1 MEEIKK
7 KVVLSGK
14 FEDIIEVNEHYY
26 LISKKNRVAVL
37 PYSIGSQGLLDKIGV
52 VKDYNVLSE
61 DYDYT
66 LISGYVSQDDGTNLV
81 AANRILYE
89 VLGLNVTNAD
99 DWMYLG
105 TLHNTLTSD
114 SPVVLYCVD
123 LSGKEIK
130 EVEEVDQN
138 KKRAQFKMVD
148 CEFVVTTDDSLFLS
162 AFLRLFEFFYINN
175 LSNNSK
181 SKIE

>member
-26 LISKKNRVAVL
+26 VVSKKNRVCVL
-37 PYSIGSQGLLDKIGV
+37 PYALNNGLLDKVGV
-52 VKDYNVLSE
+52 IKDYNILSE
-61 DYDYT
+61 NYDYT

-89 VLGLNVTNAD
+89 ILGINVTDAD

-105 TLHNTLTSD
+105 TLYNTLTSD
-114 SPVVLYCVD
+114 SPVALYCVD
-123 LSGKEIK
+123 LGGKEIK
-130 EVEEVDQN
+130 ETEEVDEE

-162 AFLRLFEFFYINN
+162 SFLRLYEYFYINN

-181 SKIE
+181 SKNE

>member
-14 FEDIIEVNEHYY
+14 FEDIIEVDEHYY
-26 LISKKNRVAVL
+26 LISKKNRVAVM
-37 PYSIGSQGLLDKIGV
+37 PYSIGSQGLLDKVGV

-81 AANRILYE
+81 AANRILFE
-89 VLGLNVTNAD
+89 VLGVNITDAD

-105 TLHNTLTSD
+105 NLYNTLTSD
-114 SPVVLYCVD
+114 SPISLYCVD
-123 LSGKEIK
+123 LTNKEIK
-130 EVEEVDQN
+130 KVEEVEEE

-148 CEFVVTTDDSLFLS
+148 CEFVVTTDDSMFLA
-162 AFLRLFEFFYINN
+162 AFLRLFEFFYVNN

-181 SKIE
+181 SE